1 MGDAKGAAQKM
12 TLRIVA
18 GKHRRRRL
26 TVPQG
31 SKVRPTLERVREA
44 AFNVLAH
51 GVPGLEGPPLP
62 EGVHVLDGFSGSGA
76 MGFEALSR
84 GAAFVTFLEMDGQAL
99 ALLRENAA
107 ALGEEA
113 HVAIL
118 RSDATK
124 PGHAHLGHAR
134 PGCAQDA
141 VAVAF
146 LDPPYGKDLA
156 APALSA
162 LRDAGWFLEGAV
174 ILVEMAAKEAFTPPP
189 GFRLFDERRYGPAK
203 LVFLLHETAA

>member
-1 MGDAKGAAQKM
+1 M
-12 TLRIVA
+12 TLRIIA

-26 TVPQG
+26 TGPKDQHI
-31 SKVRPTLERVREA
+31 RPTLERVREA

-51 GVPGLEGPPLP
+51 GVPGSEGPPLP
-62 EGVHVLDGFSGSGA
+62 EGARVLDVFAGSGA

-84 GAAFVTFLEMDGQAL
+84 GAAFVTFLEGDAQAL

-107 ALGEEA
+107 VLGETA

-124 PGHAHLGHAR
+124 PALAR
-134 PGCAQDA
+134 PGRARDA
-141 VAVAF
+141 VGVAF
-146 LDPPYGKDLA
+146 LDPPYGMGLG
-156 APALSA
+156 APALIA

-174 ILVEMAAKEAFTPPP
+174 VLIEMAAKEAFAPPP
-189 GFRLFDERRYGPAK
+189 GFRLFDERRYGTTR
-203 LVFLLHETAA
+203 LVFLRYETAGHETAA